1 MKRLFGIGLTMAL
14 GASAQTAPAQT
25 APAQPY
31 PSDPYPAA
39 GTTSSAPPP
48 AASEPLEKPPRPD
61 TLPFQQGA
69 VGLSMLVATAFAGD
83 NEYLIL
89 GAGLGFYVA
98 NGFQIG
104 IDGAVWVFDSPTIGT
119 VTPKLEY
126 VLSPIPIIKPY
137 LGGFVR
143 HYIVG
148 DGRDDF
154 QTAGGRAGV
163 YIAPGDA
170 AYFGFGALYEHQFD
184 CGRRV
189 IPCDQWYP
197 EITVAVSF

>member
-1 MKRLFGIGLTMAL
+1 MKHLLALGLTSAL
-14 GASAQTAPAQT
+14 TAAAATAPAE
-25 APAQPY
+25 PY
-31 PSDPYPAA
+31 PADPYPTT
-39 GTTSSAPPP
+39 GTASSAPPA
-48 AASEPLEKPPRPD
+48 AASEPLQKPPRAD

-69 VGLSMLVATAFAGD
+69 VSLSLMVATAFAGD
-83 NEYLIL
+83 NEYMIL
-89 GAGLGFYVA
+89 GGGLGFYVA

-104 IDGAVWVFDSPTIGT
+104 VDGAVWVFDSPTIGT
-119 VTPKLEY
+119 ITPKLEY

-137 LGGFVR
+137 LGGFFR

-154 QTAGGRAGV
+154 QAIGGRFGAYV
-163 YIAPGDA
+163 APGNA
-170 AYFGFGALYEHQFD
+170 AYFGFGGVYEHQLD

-197 EITVAVSF
+197 ELTVAVSF

>member
-1 MKRLFGIGLTMAL
+1 MKRLFGLGLTVAL
-14 GASAQTAPAQT
+14 AASAKVAPAE
-25 APAQPY
+25 PY
-31 PSDPYPAA
+31 PSDPYAA
-39 GTTSSAPPP
+39 TGTSSAAPPVV
-48 AASEPLEKPPRPD
+48 ASEPLQKPPRPD

-69 VGLSMLVATAFAGD
+69 VGLSLTVASAFEGD

-89 GAGLGFYVA
+89 GGGLGFYVA

-104 IDGAVWVFDSPTIGT
+104 LDGAVWVFDSPTIGT
-119 VTPKLEY
+119 VTPKVEY

-137 LGGFVR
+137 LGGFFR

-154 QTAGGRAGV
+154 QSAGGRAGA
-163 YIAPGDA
+163 YIVPGDA
-170 AYFGFGALYEHQFD
+170 AYFGFGALYEHQLD